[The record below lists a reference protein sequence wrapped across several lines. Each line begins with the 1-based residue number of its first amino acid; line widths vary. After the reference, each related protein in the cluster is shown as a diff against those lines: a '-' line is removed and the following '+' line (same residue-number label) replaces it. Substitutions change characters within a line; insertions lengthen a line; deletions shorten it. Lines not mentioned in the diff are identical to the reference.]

1 MLRTEALH
9 PSQLEEEGQLK
20 TTEEK
25 MQTVGNGADEAKT
38 LRPLG
43 LPLKLKPQVRMTLGE
58 LWSSAAFSAASSVY
72 PGFIVR
78 EPHLNSTINHPSKMR
93 FCTRNRIADS
103 DDRGP

>member
-58 LWSSAAFSAASSVY
+58 PFMVFCCFFGCQLCVSRVHCQRAASQQ
-72 PGFIVR
+72 
-78 EPHLNSTINHPSKMR
+78 HNQPSKQNA
-93 FCTRNRIADS
+93 FLHTEQ
-103 DDRGP
+103 DR